1 MKYENIIEG
10 IFLERRNRFVAEVL
24 VEGKPAICHVKNTGR
39 CKELLVEGATLY
51 LEDHR
56 QRMGTRKLPFSV
68 IGVIKENARPGEERE
83 GLPPGGLLVNMDS
96 MAPNVIVE
104 EGLRH
109 GTIRLPGFTAEGM
122 TIQRE
127 RTYGRSRL
135 DFYLEEG
142 KRRAYLE
149 VKGVTLEEG
158 GISMFPDA
166 PTERGVKHVEELM
179 AARREGFDAF
189 VIFVLQ
195 MEGIREFRPN
205 DRMHLQFGE
214 ALRQGE
220 AAGVIPLAYDCR
232 VTRNSLHICGRVPVN
247 THKML

>member
-1 MKYENIIEG
+1 
-10 IFLERRNRFVAEVL
+10 
-24 VEGKPAICHVKNTGR
+24 
-39 CKELLVEGATLY
+39 
-51 LEDHR
+51 
-56 QRMGTRKLPFSV
+56 
-68 IGVIKENARPGEERE
+68 
-83 GLPPGGLLVNMDS
+83 
-96 MAPNVIVE
+96 
-104 EGLRH
+104 
-109 GTIRLPGFTAEGM
+109 
-122 TIQRE
+122 
-127 RTYGRSRL
+127 
-135 DFYLEEG
+135 
-142 KRRAYLE
+142 
-149 VKGVTLEEG
+149 
-158 GISMFPDA
+158 MFPDA